1 MSSEIRPL
9 VRLKAGVEWQQV
21 DDEVVVLDL
30 SSSAYLAVNG
40 TGAALWPLVAAGATE
55 RQLVEALTARF
66 PVDVDQAHTDVLQFT
81 TQLRDLALLEVG
93 TA

>member
-1 MSSEIRPL
+1 MSSETRAL

-40 TGAALWPLVAAGATE
+40 SGAALWRLVAAGTTE
-55 RQLVEALTARF
+55 SQFVEELTASF
-66 PVDVDQAHTDVLQFT
+66 PVDVDQAHADVMQFT
-81 TQLRDLALLEVG
+81 MQLRDFALLEG
-93 TA
+93 ETA

>member
-1 MSSEIRPL
+1 MSSESGGVL
-9 VRLKAGVEWQQV
+9 RLKGGVEWQHI

-40 TGAALWPLVAAGATE
+40 TGAALWRLVAAGTTE
-55 RQLVEALTARF
+55 RQLVEELMARF
-66 PVDVDQAHTDVLQFT
+66 AVDVDQAHADVIRFT

-93 TA
+93 TT

>member
-1 MSSEIRPL
+1 MSSDGPVLRLRP
-9 VRLKAGVEWQQV
+9 GIEWQRV

-40 TGAALWPLVAAGATE
+40 TGTALWPLVAAGTTE
-55 RQLVEALTARF
+55 RQLVEELTARF
-66 PVDVDQAHTDVLQFT
+66 RVDAHQAQVDVTQFT
-81 TQLRDLALLEVG
+81 TQLRDLALLEVE

>member
-1 MSSEIRPL
+1 MSSEAGAVL
-9 VRLKAGVEWQQV
+9 RLKPDVEWQHV

-40 TGAALWPLVAAGATE
+40 TGASLWRLVAAGTTE
-55 RQLVEALTARF
+55 RQLVEELTAHF
-66 PVDVDQAHTDVLQFT
+66 PIDVDQAQADVMRFT
-81 TQLRDLALLEVG
+81 AQLRDLALLEVE